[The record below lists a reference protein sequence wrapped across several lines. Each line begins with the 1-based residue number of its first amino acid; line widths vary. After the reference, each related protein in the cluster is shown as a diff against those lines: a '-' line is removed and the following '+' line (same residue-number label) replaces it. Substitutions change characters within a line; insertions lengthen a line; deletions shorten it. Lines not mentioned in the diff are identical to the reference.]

1 MTADQKKSNCDEVFE
16 QAIRIFVLLK
26 DIDHSQSCFN
36 YRISK
41 NTKGPSIFLTSEV
54 KNVG

>member
-1 MTADQKKSNCDEVFE
+1 MTADQKKSNRDEVFE

-36 YRISK
+36 YKISK
-41 NTKGPSIFLTSEV
+41 NTKGPSIF
-54 KNVG
+54 